1 MAEETVENV
10 TGNEGEVVATGVNNE
25 TNDIT
30 TGKAVDDGAST
41 ETTTVAEDQQGA
53 ETDTTTLDF
62 NNIKVPD
69 GVSVTDEDKAN
80 FQELVN
86 KFGFK
91 DQNGLQNFVDWIFE
105 EAKKNEESVK
115 QEADKANKEWE
126 TIKAGWKTTLE
137 SDADFGKEYD
147 LNIKRANDAMSKFG
161 GSELIDWLKQS
172 DLSGHPALVKTFA
185 RIGKEIEDARLFKGS
200 VGVEKAKVQR
210 DRYGNPKLTFN
221 E

>member
-1 MAEETVENV
+1 MAEETVNNV
-10 TGNEGEVVATGVNNE
+10 AGNDSEASANGATSEANDVNTEQSVN
-25 TNDIT
+25 
-30 TGKAVDDGAST
+30 DGANT
-41 ETTTVAEDQQGA
+41 ETTKVAEERQGA
-53 ETDTTTLDF
+53 ESDTTTLDF

-69 GVSVTDEDKAN
+69 GVSVTDNDRAN
-80 FQELVN
+80 FQELVS

-185 RIGKEIEDARLFKGS
+185 RIGKEIEDARLLKGS